1 MPRME
6 NGLVEPSEQCW
17 HSLQKVVRY
26 SKLPLGSHCNGHH
39 CNGLSS
45 SPLSMF
51 SFFLLIKVRPF
62 HGKGGTALN
71 LHHFFFPVQAWSR
84 LFPTLPCSVST
95 FWVFTFKIPDFT
107 DFMAFSTQFSF
118 HTHAWT
124 HTSTCVSCLASSA
137 GVPYEDDSGVL
148 R

>member
-6 NGLVEPSEQCW
+6 NGQVEPSEQCW

-39 CNGLSS
+39 CNGLGS

-71 LHHFFFPVQAWSR
+71 LHHFFFLSR
-84 LFPTLPCSVST
+84 LGLGSSPLST
-95 FWVFTFKIPDFT
+95 F
-107 DFMAFSTQFSF
+107 SF
-118 HTHAWT
+118 NF
-124 HTSTCVSCLASSA
+124 L
-137 GVPYEDDSGVL
+137 GFYI
-148 R
+148 

>member
-6 NGLVEPSEQCW
+6 NGQVEPSEQCW

-39 CNGLSS
+39 CNGLDS
-45 SPLSMF
+45 SPLSTF

-71 LHHFFFPVQAWSR
+71 LHHFFFPIQAWSR
-84 LFPTLPCSVST
+84 LLPTLHIQFQLFGFLHLKSLISQTSWPSPCNLAFIHMHGHTQARVYPALLLLLESHMRT
-95 FWVFTFKIPDFT
+95 TQVF
-107 DFMAFSTQFSF
+107 
-118 HTHAWT
+118 
-124 HTSTCVSCLASSA
+124 
-137 GVPYEDDSGVL
+137 
-148 R
+148 